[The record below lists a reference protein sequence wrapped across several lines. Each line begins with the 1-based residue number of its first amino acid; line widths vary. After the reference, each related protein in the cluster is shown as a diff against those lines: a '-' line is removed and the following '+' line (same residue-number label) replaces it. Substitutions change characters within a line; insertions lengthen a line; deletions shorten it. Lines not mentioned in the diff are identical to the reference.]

1 MEELL
6 GAPEIIDDICSDI
19 VHHYEDNRANE
30 LSGKAMIVA
39 YSRSVAIKMY
49 EKILELRPDWDE
61 KVKVVMSGSN
71 KDLSRGLGDV
81 YKRQ

>member
-6 GAPEIIDDICSDI
+6 GAPEIIDDICTDI

-39 YSRSVAIKMY
+39 YSR
-49 EKILELRPDWDE
+49 
-61 KVKVVMSGSN
+61 
-71 KDLSRGLGDV
+71 
-81 YKRQ
+81 